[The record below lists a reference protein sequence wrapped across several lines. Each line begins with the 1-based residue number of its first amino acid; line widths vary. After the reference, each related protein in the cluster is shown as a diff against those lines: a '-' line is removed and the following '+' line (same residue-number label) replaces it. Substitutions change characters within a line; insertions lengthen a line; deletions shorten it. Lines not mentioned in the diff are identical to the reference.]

1 MHATGEGIEHLTY
14 GTHTAIIRIVAVCE
28 PRTHM
33 EKTKL
38 TVNLTDDA
46 LQALRELA
54 ESSNMTLGQAL
65 GQAIASEKF
74 LRDEV
79 KKGGRVLIEKPDQTL
94 REVVLR

>member
-1 MHATGEGIEHLTY
+1 
-14 GTHTAIIRIVAVCE
+14 
-28 PRTHM
+28 M

-38 TVNLTDDA
+38 TVNINEDA
-46 LQALRELA
+46 LAVLRELA
-54 ESSNMTLGQAL
+54 ESTGMTLGQAL

-79 KKGGRVLIEKPDQTL
+79 KKGGRVLIEKPDQSI

>member
-1 MHATGEGIEHLTY
+1 
-14 GTHTAIIRIVAVCE
+14 
-28 PRTHM
+28 M

-54 ESSNMTLGQAL
+54 ESNNMTLGQAL

>member
-1 MHATGEGIEHLTY
+1 MG
-14 GTHTAIIRIVAVCE
+14 
-28 PRTHM
+28 
-33 EKTKL
+33 KTKL

-46 LQALRELA
+46 MSALRELA
-54 ESSNMTLGQAL
+54 DKSGITLGQAL

-79 KKGGRVLIEKPDQTL
+79 SKGGKILIEKPDQTI

>member
-1 MHATGEGIEHLTY
+1 
-14 GTHTAIIRIVAVCE
+14 
-28 PRTHM
+28 M

>member
-1 MHATGEGIEHLTY
+1 
-14 GTHTAIIRIVAVCE
+14 
-28 PRTHM
+28 M

-46 LQALRELA
+46 LRALRELA
-54 ESSNMTLGQAL
+54 ESNNMTLGQAL
-65 GQAIASEKF
+65 GQAIASETF

>member
-1 MHATGEGIEHLTY
+1 
-14 GTHTAIIRIVAVCE
+14 
-28 PRTHM
+28 M

-54 ESSNMTLGQAL
+54 DSNNMTLGQAL